1 MSRRLIVMRH
11 AKSSWKEPYGSD
23 HERPL
28 KGRGQR
34 EAARVA
40 EEIFD
45 SGWSPDRVFSSD
57 STRTQETWACMTGGF
72 STPLP
77 PVHFTR
83 DLYHTGL
90 DALKV
95 HLRTL
100 EPVVNTVLV
109 LGHNPGWE
117 EVVERLTGLTY
128 VVMKTAHAAL
138 LRAPAGDWSDALARE
153 GAWSLERI
161 INPRAMMDEA

>member
-34 EAARVA
+34 EATRAA
-40 EEIFD
+40 EEIRAC
-45 SGWSPDRVFSSD
+45 GWSPELVISSD
-57 STRTQETWACMTGGF
+57 SARTQETWACMTDGF
-72 STPLP
+72 ADALP

-83 DLYHTGL
+83 DLYHSGL

-95 HLRTL
+95 QLRGL
-100 EPVVNTVLV
+100 DPEVETVLV
-109 LGHNPGWE
+109 IGHNPGWE

-161 INPRAMMDEA
+161 INPRALMDEG